1 MILNLADTDIQ
12 KNEIP
17 LMMSSVF
24 IGRGTQIQ
32 QSYQALYKDMNKRNF
47 IVEDDLLS
55 EHIAYCKI

>member
-1 MILNLADTDIQ
+1 
-12 KNEIP
+12 
-17 LMMSSVF
+17 MMSSVF

-55 EHIAYCKI
+55 EHIAYCKIWTRLRSGFIKRFISIR